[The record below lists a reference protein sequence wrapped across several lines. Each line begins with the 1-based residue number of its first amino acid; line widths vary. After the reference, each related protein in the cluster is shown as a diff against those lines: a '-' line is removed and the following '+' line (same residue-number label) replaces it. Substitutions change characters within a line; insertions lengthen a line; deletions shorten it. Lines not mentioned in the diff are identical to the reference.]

1 MVKVLHIAFELWGSL
16 FCLIAAVG
24 IGLARIG
31 DGAKRRILMVLQF
44 STCLLLLMDVLAWAF
59 RGYPG
64 SMGYYMVRISN
75 FVVFLVSDVITVL
88 FHSYVCS
95 YVFPGKKWREM
106 SAAAKLIYLVGAA
119 GIFLVIFSQF
129 TDLYYYFDDAN
140 FYHRSQ
146 MWILSVVPAAIAA
159 VVDVYLILKHRKNI
173 KRGMT
178 LAMLSYMFLPC
189 AALIVQSF
197 VYGVS
202 FINIAIN
209 ISMILIFI
217 AALAEQGKNIYE
229 LKTGLLLS
237 QMHPHFIY
245 NTLGAIR
252 YLCKKD
258 TQGATELID
267 EFAKYL
273 RRNMDA
279 LTAKEAIPFERELE
293 HVKSYVAIEKKRF
306 GKRLNV
312 VYELEVTD
320 FLVPALSLQ
329 PIVENAV
336 KHGVTKNIDGG
347 TIHISTRYRERGFV
361 IRVTDDGPGFVWEQT
376 QKKDGR
382 SHIGISNVSTRLE
395 EMCGGKLTIRSVPGK
410 GTEAEI
416 YLPEKKQKKSRFY

>member
-1 MVKVLHIAFELWGSL
+1 
-16 FCLIAAVG
+16 
-24 IGLARIG
+24 
-31 DGAKRRILMVLQF
+31 
-44 STCLLLLMDVLAWAF
+44 
-59 RGYPG
+59 
-64 SMGYYMVRISN
+64 
-75 FVVFLVSDVITVL
+75 
-88 FHSYVCS
+88 
-95 YVFPGKKWREM
+95 
-106 SAAAKLIYLVGAA
+106 
-119 GIFLVIFSQF
+119 
-129 TDLYYYFDDAN
+129 
-140 FYHRSQ
+140 
-146 MWILSVVPAAIAA
+146 
-159 VVDVYLILKHRKNI
+159 
-173 KRGMT
+173 MT
-178 LAMLSYMFLPC
+178 LAMLSYMLLPC

-209 ISMILIFI
+209 ISMILIFV
-217 AALAEQGKNIYE
+217 AALAEQGKNVYE

-252 YLCKKD
+252 HLCKKD
-258 TQGATELID
+258 TLGATELID

-273 RRNMDA
+273 RGNMDA

-312 VYELEVTD
+312 VYELEATD

-329 PIVENAV
+329 PVVENAV
-336 KHGVTKNIDGG
+336 KHGATKNIDGG
-347 TIHISTRYRERGFV
+347 TIHISTRCQDRGFV
-361 IRVTDDGPGFVWEQT
+361 IRVTDDGPGFEWEKI

-416 YLPEKKQKKSRFY
+416 YLPRKKSRFY